1 MQIFSYAIELVQ
13 SFFENEVV
21 IVVAS
26 IITLVLMFVI
36 PAMIITSAWSFVKVM
51 RKSVSKKQLEQMKKI
66 YKERKF

>member
-26 IITLVLMFVI
+26 IITLVIMFVI
-36 PAMIITSAWSFVKVM
+36 PAIILTSIVSFVKVM
-51 RKSVSKKQLEQMKKI
+51 LRSVSKKQLEEMRRI
-66 YKERKF
+66 HKERKF